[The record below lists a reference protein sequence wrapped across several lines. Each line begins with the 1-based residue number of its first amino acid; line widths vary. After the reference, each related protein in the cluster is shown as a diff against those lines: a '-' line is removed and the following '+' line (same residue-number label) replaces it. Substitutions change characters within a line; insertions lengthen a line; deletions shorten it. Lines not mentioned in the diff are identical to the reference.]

1 MKGVTRR
8 RALHRL
14 GAAAAGGALPV
25 LALQAQPA
33 PRTIEIVARRFRYTP
48 SDITVQAGE
57 RVVLAVTSQDFEHG
71 LSLPD
76 LKLRIDLVP
85 DRVVRL
91 ELPPLKPGRYGF
103 LCDNFCGDDHEDMHG
118 RLVVQDP
125 T

>member
-1 MKGVTRR
+1 MKGLSRR
-8 RALHRL
+8 QGLRWLAAM
-14 GAAAAGGALPV
+14 AAAAGWPV
-25 LALQAQPA
+25 AGQPA

-48 SDITVQAGE
+48 NDITVQAGE

-91 ELPPLKPGRYGF
+91 ELPPLRPGRYGF